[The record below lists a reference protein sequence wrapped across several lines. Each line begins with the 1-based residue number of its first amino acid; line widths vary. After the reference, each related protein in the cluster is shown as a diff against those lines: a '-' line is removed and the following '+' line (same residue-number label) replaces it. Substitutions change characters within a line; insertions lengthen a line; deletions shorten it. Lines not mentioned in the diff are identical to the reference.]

1 MSDTGIGLD
10 TDQIE
15 MIWEPFWQAANPM
28 TRRAG
33 GSGLGLSIA
42 RRLATLLGGDL
53 QVASTPGEG
62 SSFTLRLPIA
72 HG

>member
-1 MSDTGIGLD
+1 MSNGRNLRPPGL
-10 TDQIE
+10 
-15 MIWEPFWQAANPM
+15 
-28 TRRAG
+28 TR
-33 GSGLGLSIA
+33 

-53 QVASTPGEG
+53 QVASTPGQG